1 MAEPTESIQSLAKRE
16 AEPQR
21 DPIVSTSTSAIVLVS
36 TLLLIASAGWALY
49 DEGFGQRPWRG
60 MQQEFVKRYTTY
72 LKSIRKDAGKSEAE
86 IKETP
91 EYQQLEA
98 DAKAAEER
106 TRDRRKEIDDQVQK
120 IQARLDAVTD
130 PFQNQRGRIV
140 VITYKLETAPSKFWH
155 DHYAKQ
161 LSEKKQEQVTVEL
174 PDNNGKLVR
183 QKMNFAQLEQTFNDL
198 RDQKAKVLGE
208 KAELLKEPTELAKK
222 RDDYLKNH
230 VALLPQKNIEDLIR
244 KNENSFDY
252 TILGHQI
259 NVNEFAIVDRCEI
272 CHLGARQPLTIK
284 ASDMAPG
291 GPGKKPDDLSSA
303 FISHPRKELLQI
315 HNPEKFGCSACHGG
329 NGRATTSTVKAHGL
343 NPFWL
348 HPLFH
353 KENTEAGCQMCHAND
368 RVTQGADTLNLAK
381 DLFYQ
386 RGCVGCHR
394 MEAFDRESDAL
405 TNARQQITQLQEQIG
420 ANERQSKLDTDA
432 SATASDDAEVQ
443 RLLAHAESLRVTN
456 SQLAA
461 RIDELNLQTRYLLQ
475 DQKKVGPNL
484 KDVRLK
490 LRKEWLPIWLKDPQ
504 AFRPGTK
511 MPTFWRFSIDEDGD
525 DDLKAVA
532 AYLWQ
537 NSFDGKV
544 PAQAKGDDKHGKE
557 LFESRGC
564 LACHSIGED
573 DSRMGGT
580 FAANLTKVGEKANY
594 DYIVRWIYNPRERWA
609 PYCPKEKRDLTPDDY
624 AKHGKPFIFDTELNS
639 TCPND
644 GAELQV
650 QNMTVMPNLR
660 LSEQDARDIATYLFS
675 LSSPPSYPDASF
687 MDDPK
692 LIEEGKAE
700 IKQYGCAGC
709 HEIKG
714 FEEEQRIGKELTTE
728 GATPLERL
736 DFALLTQDAEYG
748 RDPLNLHPKD
758 KEKEWYNHRGFFEH
772 KLTDPSIYDRGK
784 SQYLEPK
791 DRLRMP
797 RPYLTEEW
805 RTGLTTLLL
814 GSVGAEGANVPA
826 ALFYN
831 PQDQRR
837 QDIQNGW
844 WVVKK
849 YNCMGCHVLQPGQQ
863 VSVYNNSKDPAI
875 VAGAVLTSLPFY
887 QNQKEFLPPQ
897 LTSEGARVD
906 PDWLM
911 RFLKDPSLLQQ
922 GEKTATPAPA
932 AAAAPPTQPSP
943 SANPTGKAAAGSA
956 NDQNGGR
963 LQPQP
968 GANRNGVRPYLQVH
982 MPTFNF
988 SPNELRLLVRFFLA
1002 VSSQND
1008 PYIKEPMV
1016 PMTEAERGIARNIFV
1031 SGTPCL
1037 KCHIT
1042 GEPTHDAKA
1051 IAPNFLLAG
1060 QRLKP
1065 DWTFRWLLDPSQ
1077 IAPGTAMPTGL
1088 FKKEADRWVVNL
1100 PNPPADVTNY
1110 HGDHARLLVRY
1121 MFLMTPDEQRR
1132 LLSAS
1137 PAPPTPPAG
1146 QQQAAP
1152 QKTGRNS
1159 YGSRSDRDRV
1169 SRGRTARGRERVSHH
1184 RSVGRFGRLSAGR
1197 DSSKAQLSMTRP
1209 PQQLRT
1215 RVVSGRLL

>member
-1 MAEPTESIQSLAKRE
+1 MPETPEPIESLVKKE
-16 AEPQR
+16 AEAQR
-21 DPIVSTSTSAIVLVS
+21 DPIVSSSTSLIILVC
-36 TLLLIASAGWALY
+36 TLLLIACAGWALY
-49 DEGFGQRPWRG
+49 DEGFGQRPWKG
-60 MQQEFVKRYTTY
+60 MQREFVRRYTAY
-72 LKSIRKDAGKSEAE
+72 LRSIRKDAGRSEAE
-86 IKETP
+86 IKDTP
-91 EYQQLEA
+91 EYQQLDAEA
-98 DAKAAEER
+98 RAALDKVRGQVAEK
-106 TRDRRKEIDDQVQK
+106 DRRVAQ
-120 IQARLDAVTD
+120 IQAKLDAVTD

-140 VITYKLETAPSKFWH
+140 VITYKLETSPKGSFWERYYKSQL
-155 DHYAKQ
+155 DAK
-161 LSEKKQEQVTVEL
+161 KKEQVAVDMPADDQAKPE
-174 PDNNGKLVR
+174 R
-183 QKMNFAQLEQTFNDL
+183 QKMDFAQLEDAFNGL
-198 RDQKAKVLGE
+198 REEKATVLGE
-208 KAELLKEPTELAKK
+208 KAELLKEPTDLAKK

-230 VALLPQKNIEDLIR
+230 VSSLPQKSIDDLIK
-244 KNENSFDY
+244 KNENAFDY

-259 NVNEFAIVDRCEI
+259 NVNDYGIVDRCEI
-272 CHLGARQPLTIK
+272 CHLGTREPLNIN
-284 ASDMAPG
+284 ASDMAPN
-291 GPGKKPDDLSSA
+291 GPGKKPDDLATA
-303 FISHPRKELLQI
+303 FVTHPRKELLQI

-329 NGRATTSTVKAHGL
+329 NGRATTSVEKAHGL

-348 HPLFH
+348 HPLYH

-368 RVTQGADTLNLAK
+368 RVTQGADTLNLGK

-394 MEAFDRESDAL
+394 MEAFDREADAL
-405 TNARQQITQLQEQIG
+405 TNARQQISQLQDQIA
-420 ANERQSKLDTDA
+420 ANERQAKLDTDA
-432 SATASDDAEVQ
+432 TGNEGADVQ
-443 RLLAHAESLRVTN
+443 QLLAHAEQLRVMN

-461 RIDELNLQTRYLLQ
+461 RIDELNLQTRYLQQ

-490 LRKEWLPIWLKDPQ
+490 LRKEWIPVWLKDPQ

-511 MPTFWRFSIDEDGD
+511 MPTFWRFSDDPEGP

-544 PAQAKGDDKHGKE
+544 PVEQQGDKNHGKD

-564 LACHSIGED
+564 LACHSIGEED
-573 DSRMGGT
+573 AKIGGT
-580 FAANLTKVGEKANY
+580 FAANLTRVGEKANF

-609 PYCPKEKRDLTPDDY
+609 PYCPKEHRDLTPDDY
-624 AKHGKPFIFDTELNS
+624 AKHGLPFLFDTELHS

-675 LSSPPSYPDASF
+675 LSAPSTAEDVSF

-692 LIEEGKAE
+692 LAEEGKAE

-748 RDPLNLHPKD
+748 RDPLKLHPKEKD
-758 KEKEWYNHRGFFEH
+758 KEWYNHRGFFEH
-772 KLTDPSIYDRGK
+772 KLAEPKIYDTGK
-784 SQYLEPK
+784 SQYLESK
-791 DRLRMP
+791 DKLRMP
-797 RPYLTEEW
+797 KPFLTEEW
-805 RTGLTTLLL
+805 RTGLATLLL

-826 ALFYN
+826 SLFYN
-831 PQDQRR
+831 PQDSRR
-837 QDIQNGW
+837 QDVQNGW
-844 WVVKK
+844 WVIKK
-849 YNCMGCHVLQPGQQ
+849 YNCMGCHILQPGQ
-863 VSVYNNSKDPAI
+863 SVPLYNNSADPAM
-875 VAGAVLTSLPFY
+875 AQGAVLTSLPFY
-887 QNQKEFLPPQ
+887 QSTKELLPPM

-911 RFLKDPSLLQQ
+911 KFLKDPSLMQS
-922 GEKTATPAPA
+922 GEKAPPA
-932 AAAAPPTQPSP
+932 AAP
-943 SANPTGKAAAGSA
+943 SASASASPAVALNPSAVA
-956 NDQNGGR
+956 NDQTGGR

-988 SPNELRLLVRFFLA
+988 SPNELRVLVRFFMA
-1002 VSSQND
+1002 VSSQNE

-1016 PMTEAERGIARNIFV
+1016 PMTEAERAIARNIFV

-1065 DWTFRWLLDPSQ
+1065 DWTFRWLLDPAQ
-1077 IAPGTAMPTGL
+1077 ISPGTAMPTGL
-1088 FKKEADRWVVNL
+1088 FKKEGDRWVVNL
-1100 PNPPADVTNY
+1100 PNPPADVANY
-1110 HGDHARLLVRY
+1110 HNDHARLLVRY
-1121 MFLMTPDEQRR
+1121 MFLITPDEQRR

-1137 PAPPTPPAG
+1137 PAPAPQPPAN
-1146 QQQAAP
+1146 QQQKPPAA
-1152 QKTGRNS
+1152 TGR
-1159 YGSRSDRDRV
+1159 GFDRKNKG
-1169 SRGRTARGRERVSHH
+1169 RGVLASH
-1184 RSVGRFGRLSAGR
+1184 RSSAVIRRATG
-1197 DSSKAQLSMTRP
+1197 
-1209 PQQLRT
+1209 
-1215 RVVSGRLL
+1215 